1 MAEHKSAAEHKTQT
15 TAKGF
20 QQINE
25 LLNHMNQVIHGQHE
39 AQTSPK
45 GKAREQALQL
55 LVEQV
60 RKALGAMGI
69 GETLG
74 GEAPSVLQR
83 LEVRSGAAELI
94 KISELLR
101 LRRSET
107 LLDMHEQ
114 LREGLGVGSVKHLID
129 TLSAIPKDE
138 ALAAFGVS
146 WRTIERRGKT
156 PRKPLSPEQSGRVFK
171 FAEALAKATDVFGSQ
186 EAAETWLSE
195 PAMGLNRQR
204 PIELLATP
212 AGTELV
218 MGFLTRLDYG
228 VYT

>member
-1 MAEHKSAAEHKTQT
+1 MAEHKSAAEHKAQT

-25 LLNHMNQVIHGQHE
+25 LLNHMNEVIHGKHE

-45 GKAREQALQL
+45 GQAREQALKL
-55 LVEQV
+55 LVERI
-60 RKALGAMGI
+60 RKALGALGI
-69 GETLG
+69 SETLG
-74 GEAPSVLQR
+74 GEEPPSVLQG
-83 LEVRSGAAELI
+83 LEVRSGAELM

-114 LREGLGVGSVKHLID
+114 LREGLEVRSVKHLID

-138 ALAAFGVS
+138 ALAALGVS
-146 WRTIERRGKT
+146 WRTIERRGKA
-156 PRKPLSPEQSGRVFK
+156 PRKPLSPEQSGRIFK
-171 FAEALAKATDVFGSQ
+171 FAEVLAKATDVFGSQ
-186 EAAETWLSE
+186 EDAEAWLSR
-195 PAMGLNRQR
+195 PTMGLNRQR
-204 PIELLATP
+204 PIDLLATP
-212 AGTELV
+212 AGVELV
-218 MGFLTRLDYG
+218 EKFLTRLDYG